1 MSINKIAS
9 NYIVYTDDDEFKS
22 NLELDEDKIIVFK
35 NIQNSL
41 NINFVILENKSL
53 TLKII
58 TDGVYQNIKMSLNLN
73 KNSSVSVYFLDFSKK
88 DSNIKIDAYLLESG
102 ANFNYK
108 CATLGS
114 NVDKKNIEINVYHL
128 ANLTTANVE
137 NYGICKD
144 QSHIQL
150 LGCSKISEEMIKCS
164 TQQRAKILI
173 LDQGASG
180 IAKPI
185 LKIENDDVVANH
197 GASIGQLN
205 EDHLF
210 YLLSRGL
217 SIKEAKRLIIL
228 GYFNNIVSYFKDD
241 EFYDDINN
249 LVLEKV

>member
-1 MSINKIAS
+1 MSINKIIS
-9 NYIVYTDDDEFKS
+9 NYIVYTDDDEFKN
-22 NLELDEDKIIVFK
+22 NLELDENKIIVFK
-35 NIQNSL
+35 NIQHSL
-41 NINFVILENKSL
+41 TVDFEILENKEL

-58 TDGVYQNIKMSLNLN
+58 TDGINQNIKISLNLN

-88 DSNIKIDAYLLESG
+88 DSNIKIDAYLLKSG

-114 NVDKKNIEINVYHL
+114 NVDNKNIEINVHHL
-128 ANLTTANVE
+128 ANSTTANVE

-150 LGCSKISEEMIKCS
+150 LGCSKISENMIKCS

-185 LKIENDDVVANH
+185 LKIENDDVIANH

-205 EDHLF
+205 EEHLF

-228 GYFNNIVSYFKDD
+228 GYFNNIVSNFKND